1 MIIKA
6 KPLSPFFI
14 KLFGSITSL
23 VFKRRTNKM
32 VFNMVDLKPDH
43 SYIFM
48 CNHFSF
54 WDGFWAFYI
63 CSQKFHKT
71 HGMKRMYAMSVK
83 KQMQKNKWLQY
94 TGSFSVDP
102 GKRSIQES
110 FDYAAEILSEPGNL
124 LLFYPQGQLE
134 SMQIR
139 HIKFDEGLYE
149 IVPKIKGDCQLIW
162 CSNTVEYFESLRPT
176 IYANMLDCGTN
187 HNFDFEALKLKVNLH
202 HIKSIERN
210 IRYTD
215 EPIKYT
221 H

>member
-1 MIIKA
+1 
-6 KPLSPFFI
+6 
-14 KLFGSITSL
+14 
-23 VFKRRTNKM
+23 
-32 VFNMVDLKPDH
+32 
-43 SYIFM
+43 
-48 CNHFSF
+48 
-54 WDGFWAFYI
+54 
-63 CSQKFHKT
+63 
-71 HGMKRMYAMSVK
+71 
-83 KQMQKNKWLQY
+83 MQKNKWLQY

-176 IYANMLDCGTN
+176 IYVNMLDCGTN
-187 HNFDFEALKLKVNLH
+187 HNFDFEALKQKVNQH
-202 HIKSIERN
+202 HIKSIELN

-215 EPIKYT
+215 ESIKYT